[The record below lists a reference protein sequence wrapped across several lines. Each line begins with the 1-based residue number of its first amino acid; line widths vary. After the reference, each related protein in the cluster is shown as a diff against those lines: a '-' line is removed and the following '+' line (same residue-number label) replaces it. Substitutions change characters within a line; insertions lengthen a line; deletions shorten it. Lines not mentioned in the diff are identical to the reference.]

1 MKLQNIIAIV
11 FIAVFTLTACKTETK
26 KTPEVKKEIKVDNP
40 QKLAFNISGMTCE
53 IGCAKTIQSKLS
65 KKAGITS
72 AKVIFKDSLGLV
84 EFDGNSISKEDI
96 TAFINGIA
104 GGDMYKVNNAKT
116 VSSFDE
122 VTK

>member
-1 MKLQNIIAIV
+1 MKITRIIAII
-11 FIAVFTLTACKTETK
+11 FIAVFTVSACKTETK
-26 KTPEVKKEIKVDNP
+26 KTQEVKEVTAPNP

-72 AKVIFKDSLGLV
+72 AKIIFNDSIAFV
-84 EFDGNSISKEDI
+84 EYNASAVSKEDI
-96 TAFINGIA
+96 TSFVNGIA
-104 GGDMYKVNNAKT
+104 GGDMYKVQNAKSVT
-116 VSSFDE
+116 SFDE

>member
-1 MKLQNIIAIV
+1 MKLQNIITIV

-26 KTPEVKKEIKVDNP
+26 KTTEVKKEVNVENP

-84 EFDGNSISKEDI
+84 EFDGNAISKEDI

-104 GGDMYKVNNAKT
+104 GGDMYKVNNVKT
-116 VSSFDE
+116 VSSFE
-122 VTK
+122 EITK